1 MRKNLK
7 YTLPLLLIP
16 LLFLLS
22 GCFKNKPA
30 MVLTITPSITRIG
43 TYQTLRFTLKETEGV
58 GVNLNRIEKRM
69 WDKAGNLWHE
79 KIYVGTEAK
88 PHYRE
93 LFGTTY
99 LAGNSTL
106 IATLWN
112 YYEAGPEGKR
122 EYVMGGKD
130 DNGNSVEARAEY
142 WARP

>member
-1 MRKNLK
+1 MKKSLK
-7 YTLPLLLIP
+7 YILLLIP
-16 LLFLLS
+16 LLLLS
-22 GCFKNKPA
+22 GCFGNLTPKPA
-30 MVLTITPSITRIG
+30 MVLTITPAITRIN
-43 TYQTLRFTLKETEGV
+43 TNQTLRFTLKETKGIV
-58 GVNLNRIEKRM
+58 VNLNRIEKRM
-69 WDKAGNLWHE
+69 WDKAGNLWYE

-130 DNGNSVEARAEY
+130 DNGNSVEAGAEY